1 MYTLH
6 VLISNVFIYQVYKR
20 AAMMA
25 QLELVTITINNHM
38 HQDSLQME
46 HIFELDTQKF
56 VLMVPI
62 EQFVIK
68 ISQ

>member
-1 MYTLH
+1 MFF
-6 VLISNVFIYQVYKR
+6 INFIYQVYKR
-20 AAMMA
+20 AAMMG
-25 QLELVTITINNHM
+25 QLELVTIPINNHT

-46 HIFELDTQKF
+46 HISKLDMQKC